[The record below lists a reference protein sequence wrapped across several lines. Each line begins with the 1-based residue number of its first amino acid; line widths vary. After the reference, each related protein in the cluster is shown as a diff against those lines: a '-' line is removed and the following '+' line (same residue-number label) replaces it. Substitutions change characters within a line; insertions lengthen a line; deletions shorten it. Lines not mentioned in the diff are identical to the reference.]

1 MEFLS
6 YLITGISLGSIYAII
21 ALGYTMVYGIAK
33 MLNFAHGDVIM
44 VGAYVSFYVTMFAG
58 SNLLGED
65 PSALTTGAVALV
77 SVLLAMVVC
86 TVLGVVI
93 EGLAYRPLRQAGSL
107 AVLITAIGVSYF
119 LQNAAQLLFGAN
131 PKNFTPVVSGQLT
144 LFDGQLRISY
154 VALLTIT
161 ACVVIMLGLTAFT
174 GKSKMGKAMRACSED
189 RGAAQLMGINVN
201 ATISMTFAIG
211 SALAAIAGVL
221 LCSYSPV
228 LQPTTGSMPGIKAF
242 TAAVFGGIGSIPG
255 AFLGGLLLG
264 VIEAM
269 AQAYISTQLSNTILF
284 AVLIVV
290 LLVKPSGLL
299 GKYVPE
305 KVWGGG
311 MKGYFKNMKTI
322 TKVDFATYLG
332 VILAF
337 IVVSVCQAQGLV
349 NRSLGG
355 MLVPI
360 CCYVCM
366 SISLNLTVGI
376 LGELSLGHAGFMSVG
391 AFSGIIAAMSLQ
403 SAVPNDLVRMIVALV
418 VGAFFAAIVGFIVG
432 IPVLRLRGDYLAIVT
447 LAFGEIIKD
456 LINCLLVGWDE
467 NGLHIALNVDGTKSM
482 SSLGLS
488 ENGIEIIK
496 GAQGATGNARIA
508 TFAMGFALVMITLV
522 VVLNL
527 VRSRTGRAIM
537 AIRDNRIAAE
547 SVGINVTK
555 YKLIAF
561 VTSASLAGAA
571 GALFGLN
578 YSNVTAVQFDFNTS
592 ILVLVYVVLGG
603 LGNIWGSIVATVV
616 LYVLPEA
623 LRQFSDYRMLVYA
636 IVLILVMLAT
646 NNPQVRTLISRII
659 PRRKGAA
666 LDE

>member
-1 MEFLS
+1 
-6 YLITGISLGSIYAII
+6 
-21 ALGYTMVYGIAK
+21 
-33 MLNFAHGDVIM
+33 
-44 VGAYVSFYVTMFAG
+44 
-58 SNLLGED
+58 
-65 PSALTTGAVALV
+65 
-77 SVLLAMVVC
+77 
-86 TVLGVVI
+86 
-93 EGLAYRPLRQAGSL
+93 
-107 AVLITAIGVSYF
+107 
-119 LQNAAQLLFGAN
+119 
-131 PKNFTPVVSGQLT
+131 
-144 LFDGQLRISY
+144 
-154 VALLTIT
+154 
-161 ACVVIMLGLTAFT
+161 
-174 GKSKMGKAMRACSED
+174 
-189 RGAAQLMGINVN
+189 
-201 ATISMTFAIG
+201 
-211 SALAAIAGVL
+211 
-221 LCSYSPV
+221 
-228 LQPTTGSMPGIKAF
+228 
-242 TAAVFGGIGSIPG
+242 
-255 AFLGGLLLG
+255 
-264 VIEAM
+264 
-269 AQAYISTQLSNTILF
+269 
-284 AVLIVV
+284 
-290 LLVKPSGLL
+290 
-299 GKYVPE
+299 
-305 KVWGGG
+305 

-337 IVVSVCQAQGLV
+337 IVVSICQAQGLV
-349 NRSLGG
+349 SRSLGG

-603 LGNIWGSIVATVV
+603 LGNIWGSIIAAT
-616 LYVLPEA
+616 LLTLLPEL
-623 LRQFSDYRMLVYA
+623 LRGLSNYRMLIYA
-636 IVLILVMLAT
+636 ILLIAMMLF
-646 NNPQVRTLISRII
+646 NNSSFKVRLLEKRAM
-659 PRRKGAA
+659 RQMEKAEKAGGKKEGA
-666 LDE
+666 